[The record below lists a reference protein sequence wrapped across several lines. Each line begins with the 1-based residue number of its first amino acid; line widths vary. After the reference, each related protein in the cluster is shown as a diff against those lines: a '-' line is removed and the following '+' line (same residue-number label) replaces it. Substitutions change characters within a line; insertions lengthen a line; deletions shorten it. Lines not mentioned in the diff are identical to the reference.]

1 MEMDVDAARRG
12 HRDMSFKVTWV
23 FQKVVAETERS
34 GNTRENKS
42 REDTMPRAD
51 MRPTAA
57 IAFACMLAI
66 ATTAHAQDFPSRPMT
81 MVIPFAAAGGVDV
94 VGRIIA
100 ARMSELLG
108 RPIVVENVG
117 AAGGM
122 VGSARVSRATP
133 DGYQFVLGSVGTHA
147 QNQTLYKNPLY
158 NSATDFAPIA
168 LVAEQPIVLAAR
180 KDFPA
185 DNLPEFIA
193 YTRAQQEKMQYGS
206 PGTGSSTHLACALFT
221 SAIGVKVTHIPFRTN
236 ATQDLIAGRTD
247 YQCMSGAAAVP
258 LIEGKLAKMIATLTR
273 ARWSRLPDLASA
285 HEQGL
290 TNFEAY
296 IWYALFLPKGTP
308 QPLVEKLH
316 AAAVQAM
323 ETPAVQERFE
333 RAGATLPAPD
343 RRSPEYLRTF
353 VESEI
358 AKWAGPIKAA
368 GLAGVQ

>member
-1 MEMDVDAARRG
+1 
-12 HRDMSFKVTWV
+12 
-23 FQKVVAETERS
+23 
-34 GNTRENKS
+34 
-42 REDTMPRAD
+42 MPRMSMPKLPVAL
-51 MRPTAA
+51 
-57 IAFACMLAI
+57 ACACALVLPAPV
-66 ATTAHAQDFPSRPMT
+66 AAQDYPNRPMT

-100 ARMSELLG
+100 ARMSEILG

-147 QNQTLYKNPLY
+147 QNQTLYKNPSY
-158 NSATDFAPIA
+158 NSASDFAPVA

-193 YTRAQQEKMQYGS
+193 YTKTHQDKMQYGS

-221 SAIGVKVTHIPFRTN
+221 AAIGVKVTHIPFRTN

-258 LIEGKLAKMIATLTR
+258 LIEGKMAKMIATLTR
-273 ARWSRLPDLASA
+273 ARWSRLPDLESA

-308 QPLVEKLH
+308 QPIVQKLH

-323 ETPAVQERFE
+323 ETPLVQERLD
-333 RAGATLPAPD
+333 RAGATVPTPD
-343 RRSPEYLRTF
+343 RRSPEYLQTF

-368 GLAGVQ
+368 GLAGLQ

>member
-1 MEMDVDAARRG
+1 MQRIMTVP
-12 HRDMSFKVTWV
+12 
-23 FQKVVAETERS
+23 
-34 GNTRENKS
+34 TRM
-42 REDTMPRAD
+42 T
-51 MRPTAA
+51 A
-57 IAFACMLAI
+57 IAFACLLALP
-66 ATTAHAQDFPSRPMT
+66 AAAQDFPNRPLT

-122 VGSARVSRATP
+122 VGSARVARATP

-147 QNQTLYKNPLY
+147 QNQTLYKSPLY

-193 YTRAQQEKMQYGS
+193 YTKAHQEKMQYGS
-206 PGTGSSTHLACALFT
+206 PGSGSSTHLACALFT

-258 LIEGKLAKMIATLTR
+258 LIEGKMAKMIATLTR
-273 ARWSRLPDLASA
+273 ERWSRLPDLASA

-290 TNFEAY
+290 TNFDAY
-296 IWYALFLPKGTP
+296 IWYALFLPKDTP
-308 QPLVEKLH
+308 QPIVQRLH

-323 ETPAVQERFE
+323 ETPAVQTRLEH
-333 RAGATLPAPD
+333 AGATVPTTD
-343 RRSPEYLRTF
+343 RRSREYLQSF

-368 GLAGVQ
+368 GLAGLQ